1 MTAEK
6 VDPNTDIKVGRKK
19 TIINMKIFIAIFI
32 SILLCNVFVKNAF
45 SQGQRVYD
53 GLSGFSNWSFIAG
66 PVLYKKAEI
75 RPQYGNLTFKN
86 KPILGFNAGILYG
99 FNSDRLWSFQT
110 GLIIAKEPVYS
121 VEYEIKNYD
130 LFESYTEDLTFSYKS
145 YTIYTFSSPLIL
157 SLNLQTSKN
166 TFASLLV
173 GSKIMY
179 FPYGEAGMVY
189 SISDEELSERR
200 EVFGLKLESQ
210 KNAFQGSF
218 VLGTGFS
225 YALQKILLK
234 ANIIYVF
241 NLQNT
246 IEGEYQFANL
256 FTSADTRGDYKL
268 SGNYL
273 GLLFS
278 ISFNKFKKKDKI

>member
-1 MTAEK
+1 M
-6 VDPNTDIKVGRKK
+6 IRH
-19 TIINMKIFIAIFI
+19 IINIILL
-32 SILLCNVFVKNAF
+32 SILLSNVVVKNTF
-45 SQGQRVYD
+45 SQERKVYD
-53 GLSGFSNWSFIAG
+53 RLSGFSNWSLVAG

-99 FNSDRLWSFQT
+99 FNSDKMWSFQT
-110 GLIIAKEPVYS
+110 GTLLAMEPTYS
-121 VEYEIKNYD
+121 FAYEIQKYD
-130 LFESYTEDLTFSYKS
+130 LFDSYQGNLTDSYKS
-145 YTIYTFSSPLIL
+145 YAFYSLSFPLLL

-166 TFASLLV
+166 TFASLLI

-179 FPYGEAGMVY
+179 FPYGQSEYVY
-189 SISDEELSERR
+189 TVIDEELSESR
-200 EVFGLKLESQ
+200 EIFGLKLESQ

-234 ANIIYVF
+234 ANLIYVF

-246 IEGEYQFANL
+246 ITGEYQFANL
-256 FTSADTRGDYKL
+256 FVSADTRGDYNL

-278 ISFNKFKKKDKI
+278 ISFNKFKKEEIFWYN

>member
-1 MTAEK
+1 M
-6 VDPNTDIKVGRKK
+6 VKK
-19 TIINMKIFIAIFI
+19 CSNMIRHIINIILL
-32 SILLCNVFVKNAF
+32 SILLSNVVVKNTF
-45 SQGQRVYD
+45 SQERKVYD
-53 GLSGFSNWSFIAG
+53 RLSGFSNWSFVTG

-86 KPILGFNAGILYG
+86 KPILGLNAGILYG

-130 LFESYTEDLTFSYKS
+130 LYESYPGDLTHSSKA
-145 YTIYTFSSPLIL
+145 YTMLTFSSPLLL

-179 FPYGEAGMVY
+179 FPYGQAELTHA
-189 SISDEELSERR
+189 ISYELSDYR

-234 ANIIYVF
+234 ANLIYVF

-246 IEGEYQFANL
+246 ITGEYQFANL
-256 FTSADTRGDYKL
+256 FVSADTRGDYNL

-278 ISFNKFKKKDKI
+278 ISFNKFKMEKMFWYN